1 MISVVTNVP
10 SLNAQRNLNRTQT
23 SLATNIQRLSSGL
36 RINSAA
42 DDAAGLSITQN
53 LNAQIIGLK
62 QATRNANDA
71 ISVIQTAEGAL
82 GEVNNVLAR
91 MRELAVQAA
100 NEGTLGTAERNYIDQ
115 EFQLLESELN
125 RIVGVTEF
133 NGQKLIDGSLSS
145 GVSFQVGMRNST
157 NDRIALTVTD
167 SDATALGLN
176 DEVLSA
182 ATSAQ
187 AAISALDSAIQSVA
201 TLRGTLG
208 ATQNRL
214 TMTIS
219 NLTNMHENFSA
230 SASRIQDADIA
241 EETAQMTRHQI
252 LTQAGVAVLAQAN
265 QLPQAALSLLG

>member
-53 LNAQIIGLK
+53 LNAQIAGLK
-62 QATRNANDA
+62 QATRNANDG

-82 GEVNNVLAR
+82 GEVNNVLSR

-100 NEGTLGTAERNYIDQ
+100 NSGTLGTNERNYIDQ

-133 NGQKLIDGSLSS
+133 NGQKLIDGSLST

-157 NDRIALTVTD
+157 NDRIALTVMD

-187 AAISALDSAIQSVA
+187 AAIEALDSAIQSVA